1 MDNHVDSTTGTVALK
16 AEFPNRDGRLW
27 PGQYASVSLVLGV
40 QADAIVIPTPAVLT
54 GQQGTYVFGV
64 NPDGTAVPQNVTVAR
79 TSDSI
84 AVIAAGPPPAH
95 PGGADP
101 HMPATAGSKADA
113 Y

>member
-40 QADAIVIPTPAVLT
+40 QADAIVIPAPAVLA
-54 GQQGTYVFGV
+54 GPQGTYGFGG
-64 NPDGTAVPQNVTVAR
+64 NPDGAAGPQNVTGAR

-84 AVIAAGPPPAH
+84 ALLAARPPPPGPGGPPRPKPA
-95 PGGADP
+95 
-101 HMPATAGSKADA
+101 PA
-113 Y
+113 